1 MRVAIVGFDVEGRSS
16 YEYFKK
22 RGHDIT
28 ICDQNASVTVP
39 AGATSRLGPE
49 YLEGLD
55 EFDMIVRTAGLN
67 PRKILEKYPDIG
79 GRITSQVNEFMAAS
93 PTKHIIGITGTKGKG
108 TTSTLTTEILRA
120 AGRRV
125 FLGGNIGIPILD
137 FIDELTPEDW
147 VVLELSSFQ
156 LSDLR
161 RAPHIATCLMI
172 VPDHL
177 NWHEDMTDYANAKAN
192 LFRMQKSSDIAIY
205 FADDQASHTIARQ
218 SPGDKICY
226 YDEPGAYVE
235 DDKIMIDNQE
245 ICRVDELRVP
255 GKHNWQNICAAVT
268 TAWQAGIMDVAVIHH
283 AVTDFAGLPHRIELV
298 THASGVTYY
307 DDSFSTTPETAIA
320 AIEAF
325 HQHKVLILGGS
336 GKGVSLQP
344 LIDAVIASPSV
355 RHVVTIGDTGP
366 HIARELR
373 EASVP
378 TSPGGH
384 NMMDI
389 VAHAQRAAK
398 SGDVVLLSPGCA
410 SFGLFKD
417 YKDRGDQF
425 KDAALRLA

>member
-1 MRVAIVGFDVEGRSS
+1 MRIAIVGFDVEGRSS

-28 ICDQNASVTVP
+28 ICDQNASVDVP
-39 AGATSRLGPE
+39 TDVQSHLGAN
-49 YLEGLD
+49 YLDDLD
-55 EFDMIVRTAGLN
+55 TFDLIVRTAGLN
-67 PRKILEKYPDIG
+67 PRKILAKYPDIG
-79 GRITSQVNEFMAAS
+79 DKITSQVNEFIATS

-125 FLGGNIGIPILD
+125 FLGGNIGIPVLD

-147 VVLELSSFQ
+147 VVMELSSFQ
-156 LSDLR
+156 LSDLK

-177 NWHEDMTDYANAKAN
+177 NWHDDMTDYASAKAN
-192 LFRMQKSSDIAIY
+192 LFRMQKPSDIAIY
-205 FADDQASHTIARQ
+205 FADDQASHAIARQ

-235 DDKIMIDNQE
+235 DDKIMIDNQV
-245 ICRVDELRVP
+245 ICRVDELRIP

-268 TAWQAGIMDVAVIHH
+268 TAWQAGVMDIAAIHR
-283 AVTDFAGLPHRIELV
+283 AVTGFTGLPHRLELV
-298 THASGVTYY
+298 TEAEGVAYY

-336 GKGVSLQP
+336 DKGVSLQP
-344 LIDAVIASPSV
+344 LIDTIIASPSV
-355 RHVVTIGDTGP
+355 RHVVTIGETGP
-366 HIARELR
+366 QIARKLR

-378 TSPGGH
+378 TSPGGQ

-389 VAHAQRAAK
+389 VGHAHRAAE

-425 KDAALRLA
+425 KDASLRLA

>member
-1 MRVAIVGFDVEGRSS
+1 
-16 YEYFKK
+16 
-22 RGHDIT
+22 
-28 ICDQNASVTVP
+28 
-39 AGATSRLGPE
+39 
-49 YLEGLD
+49 
-55 EFDMIVRTAGLN
+55 
-67 PRKILEKYPDIG
+67 
-79 GRITSQVNEFMAAS
+79 
-93 PTKHIIGITGTKGKG
+93 
-108 TTSTLTTEILRA
+108 
-120 AGRRV
+120 
-125 FLGGNIGIPILD
+125 LGGNIGIPVLD

-156 LSDLR
+156 LTDLR

-177 NWHEDMTDYANAKAN
+177 NWHEDMTDYVNAKAN
-192 LFRMQKSSDIAIY
+192 LFRMQKPSDIAIY
-205 FADDQASHTIARQ
+205 FADDQASHAIARQ

-235 DDKIMIDNQE
+235 DDKIKIDNQE
-245 ICRVDELRVP
+245 ICRVDELRIP

-268 TAWQAGIMDVAVIHH
+268 TAWQAGVMDVVAIHH
-283 AVTDFAGLPHRIELV
+283 AITSFTGLPHRLERV
-298 THASGVTYY
+298 TEAAGVTYY
-307 DDSFSTTPETAIA
+307 DDSFSTTPETTIA
-320 AIEAF
+320 AVEAF

-336 GKGVSLQP
+336 DKGVSLQP

-355 RHVVTIGDTGP
+355 RHVVTIGETGSQ
-366 HIARELR
+366 IARRLR

-378 TSPGGH
+378 TSPGGQ

-389 VAHAQRAAK
+389 VGQAHRAAE

-425 KDAALRLA
+425 KDATLRLA

>member
-1 MRVAIVGFDVEGRSS
+1 MRVAIVGFDVDGRSS
-16 YEYFKK
+16 YEYFSK

-28 ICDQNASVTVP
+28 ICDQNASVKVP
-39 AGATSRLGPE
+39 AGVRAHLGAD

-55 EFDMIVRTAGLN
+55 KFDLIIRTAGLN

-79 GRITSQVNEFMAAS
+79 DKISSQINEFMVAS

-125 FLGGNIGIPILD
+125 FLGGNIGIPVLN

-147 VVLELSSFQ
+147 VVIELSSFQ
-156 LSDLR
+156 LSDLK

-177 NWHEDMTDYANAKAN
+177 NWHEDMADYANAKAN
-192 LFRMQKSSDIAIY
+192 LFRLQKSHDIAIY
-205 FADDQASHTIARQ
+205 FADDQASHAIARQ

-235 DDKIMIDNQE
+235 DDKIMIDNQVV
-245 ICRVDELRVP
+245 CRVDELRIP
-255 GKHNWQNICAAVT
+255 GKHNWQNVCAAVT
-268 TAWQAGIMDVAVIHH
+268 TAWQAGVMDMAAIHR
-283 AVTDFAGLPHRIELV
+283 AVTGFTGLPHRLELV
-298 THASGVTYY
+298 TEAAGVAYY

-336 GKGVSLQP
+336 DKGISLQP
-344 LIDAVIASPSV
+344 LIDTIIASPSV
-355 RHVVTIGDTGP
+355 RHVVTIGETGP
-366 HIARELR
+366 QIARKLR

-378 TSPGGH
+378 TSPGGLT
-384 NMMDI
+384 MMDI
-389 VAHAQRAAK
+389 VGHAHRAAE

-425 KDAALRLA
+425 KDAALRI